1 MVLEGSG
8 WTTYD
13 TVAGLLAL
21 VLMSGYALAPV
32 QQIVAT
38 SLNVVLSPLGTLMP
52 LSVFLLGLSGVT
64 GLCSTTVRH
73 LLGDRDRLD
82 RFQSRMQELQEKLSA
97 AQQTDDAAVD
107 EVTELQQELM
117 RNFLSMMKLQFRP
130 MVWSML
136 VTVPIFLWL
145 RWAVLAPTAAAI
157 PVVLS
162 LPVVGH
168 IALSATVIGPLKV
181 WVVWYIGGSIS
192 TSILS
197 QRLLSRVT
205 QA

>member
-1 MVLEGSG
+1 MVLESGG

-13 TVAGLLAL
+13 TVAGVLAL

-32 QQIVAT
+32 QQIIAT

-64 GLCSTTVRH
+64 GLCSTTLRH
-73 LLGDRDRLD
+73 LLEDSDRLD
-82 RFQSRMQELQEKLSA
+82 QLQSRIQELQEKLSA
-97 AQQTDDAAVD
+97 AQQTDDEVPD
-107 EVTELQQELM
+107 ELAELQQELM
-117 RNFLSMMKLQFRP
+117 NNFLTMMKLQFRP

-136 VTVPIFLWL
+136 ITIPIFLWL

-157 PVVLS
+157 PVALS

-181 WVVWYIGGSIS
+181 WVVWYLGGSLS

-197 QRLLSRVT
+197 RRLLARVT

>member
-1 MVLEGSG
+1 MVLEGGG
-8 WTTYD
+8 WTSYD
-13 TVAGLLAL
+13 TVAGVLAL

-32 QQIVAT
+32 EQLVAT
-38 SLNVVLSPLGTLMP
+38 TLNIVLSPLGTLMP

-73 LLGDRDRLD
+73 LLVDSDRLD
-82 RFQSRMQELQEKLSA
+82 RLQSRMQELQEKMS
-97 AQQTDDAAVD
+97 AQQTDDRTVD

-117 RNFLSMMKLQFRP
+117 SNFLAMMKLQFRP

-157 PVVLS
+157 PVALS
-162 LPVVGH
+162 LPVVGQ

-181 WVVWYIGGSIS
+181 WVVWYIGGSLS

-197 QRLLSRVT
+197 RRLLSRVT
-205 QA
+205 